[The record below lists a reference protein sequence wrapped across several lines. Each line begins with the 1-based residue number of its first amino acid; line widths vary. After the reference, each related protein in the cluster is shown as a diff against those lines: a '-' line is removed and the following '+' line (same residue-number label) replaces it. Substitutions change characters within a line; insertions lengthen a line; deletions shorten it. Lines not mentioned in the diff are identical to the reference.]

1 MDAGVASRIFEPFF
15 TTKEIGKGSGLGL
28 SQVYG
33 FVRQS
38 GGEISVESSPGRGT
52 RFEIRL
58 PLSRQPLSERGAD
71 EAADE
76 AARGSER
83 VLVVEDDPAV
93 LAMAVET
100 LEALGYQVTT
110 ANNAAAA
117 LKKLKGRRVFDLL
130 FSDVVM
136 PGGVNGVEL
145 AHLARGERPNLKVL
159 LTSGYVGDE
168 AASWANEFP
177 MIDKPYLGPA
187 LAAKIRAVLDS
198 EGPAMEARM
207 RSG

>member
-1 MDAGVASRIFEPFF
+1 
-15 TTKEIGKGSGLGL
+15 LGL

-38 GGEISVESSPGRGT
+38 GGEVSVSSSPGHGAV
-52 RFEIRL
+52 FEIYL
-58 PLSRQPLSERGAD
+58 PRSQAALSPRGAGGD
-71 EAADE
+71 VGETV
-76 AARGSER
+76 RGSER

-100 LEALGYQVTT
+100 LEGLGYQVTT
-110 ANNAAAA
+110 ADTAAAA
-117 LKKLKGRRVFDLL
+117 LKRLKGRKPFDLL

-136 PGGVNGVEL
+136 PGGVNGVQL
-145 AHLARGERPNLKVL
+145 AHLALRERPGLKVL

-187 LAAKIRAVLDS
+187 LAAKIRAVLDAGALAT
-198 EGPAMEARM
+198 EQPKVRQG
-207 RSG
+207 